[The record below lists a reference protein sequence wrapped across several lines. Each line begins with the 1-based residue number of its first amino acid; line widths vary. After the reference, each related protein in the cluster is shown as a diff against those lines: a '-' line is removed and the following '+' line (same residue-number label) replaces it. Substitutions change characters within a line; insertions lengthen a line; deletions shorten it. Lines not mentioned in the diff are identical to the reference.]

1 MIKSVFFSFGINFIN
16 LLFPLL
22 LIPFFIKNLGIGI
35 YGIIVIVIA
44 IINYVGIITDYSY
57 AILGP
62 IELNKLDNNTVLINN
77 YISKVINTKF
87 FLTLIGS
94 FVLFIS
100 LYFYHLFEN
109 GFFCVF
115 SIFLMFFSRSQNV
128 FWVFIGLNKINVYF
142 YFYTFFKILSIF
154 LILSFVNTNK
164 DLDLVFFI
172 MGISDTLIIVF
183 SYVFLYIKH
192 DFKYC
197 FTKLNEVYFEFR
209 TGFSQFLTF
218 LSLCSLSNSSALI
231 LGVMVKPEVVGIYS
245 VAEKIVMLIKNCT
258 GVLFTALFPKVCSI
272 GTSDLKKL
280 NRFIYLLFKSYILLF
295 IVAALF
301 LFLFSDYIIP
311 FFSKISIEEIKKYL
325 IYLLPV
331 IIISALGQPAYM
343 SLVITEQKN
352 KYSLIYLGALF
363 FNLLASF
370 ILCYYFNVYGIVM
383 SLFLTEIFITSFLNY
398 FTLNKFETNFFKNL

>member
-35 YGIIVIVIA
+35 YGIIVIVLA

-62 IELNKLDNNTVLINN
+62 IELNKLDKNSVLINT

-87 FLTLIGS
+87 FLTLIAS
-94 FVLFIS
+94 FFLFLS

-115 SIFLMFFSRSQNV
+115 SIFLLFFSRSQNV
-128 FWVFIGLNKINVYF
+128 FWIFIGLNKIYVYF

-154 LILSFVNTNK
+154 FILFFVKTK
-164 DLDLVFFI
+164 QDLDLVFFI
-172 MGISDTLIIVF
+172 MGVSDTLIIVF
-183 SYVFLYIKH
+183 SYIFLYIKH

-197 FTKLNEVYFEFR
+197 LTKINEVFCEFKI
-209 TGFSQFLTF
+209 GFSQFLTF

-231 LGVMVKPEVVGIYS
+231 LGIMVKPEIVGIYS

-280 NRFIYLLFKSYILLF
+280 NRFLFFLFKSYLLLF
-295 IVAALF
+295 IAAAMF
-301 LFLFSDYIIP
+301 LFLFSDFIIP
-311 FFSKISIEEIKKYL
+311 FFSKISTAEIKKYL

-343 SLVITEQKN
+343 SMVITEQKN
-352 KYSLIYLGALF
+352 KYSVIYLGALF

-370 ILCYYFNVYGIVM
+370 ILCFYFNVYGIIM
-383 SLFLTEIFITSFLNY
+383 SLFLTEIFISSFLNY
-398 FTLNKFETNFFKNL
+398 LTLNKFETNFFKNL

>member
-1 MIKSVFFSFGINFIN
+1 MIKSVFFSLGINFIN

-22 LIPFFIKNLGIGI
+22 LIPFFIKILGLGI
-35 YGIIVIVIA
+35 YGIIVIVLA

-62 IELNKLDNNTVLINN
+62 IELNKLDKNSVLINI

-87 FLTLIGS
+87 FLTLIAS
-94 FVLFIS
+94 LFLLLS
-100 LYFYHLFEN
+100 LYCYHIFEN

-115 SIFLMFFSRSQNV
+115 SIFLLFFSRSQNV
-128 FWVFIGLNKINVYF
+128 FWIFIGLNKIYVYF

-154 LILSFVNTNK
+154 FMLFFVKTK
-164 DLDLVFFI
+164 QDLDLVFFI
-172 MGISDTLIIVF
+172 LAVSDTLIIVF
-183 SYVFLYIKH
+183 SYLFLVIKH

-197 FTKLNEVYFEFR
+197 FTKINEVFCEFKI
-209 TGFSQFLTF
+209 GFRQFLTF
-218 LSLCSLSNSSALI
+218 LSLSSLSNSSALI

-272 GTSDLKKL
+272 GIYDLKKL
-280 NRFIYLLFKSYILLF
+280 NRFLNFLFKSYLQLF
-295 IVAALF
+295 IAAAVF

-311 FFSKISIEEIKKYL
+311 FFSKISTEEIKKYL
-325 IYLLPV
+325 ICLLPI
-331 IIISALGQPAYM
+331 IIISAIGQPAYM
-343 SLVITEQKN
+343 SLIITEQKN

-370 ILCYYFNVYGIVM
+370 ILCFYFNVYGIIM

-398 FTLNKFETNFFKNL
+398 LTLNKFETNFFKNL